1 MLIIRDFRPFSLSL
15 AAVLLLTRCKDTE
28 FSETNN
34 MKQGKNTEISA
45 RLAEMLENAGLTAN
59 SFAAKLEYPR
69 SQTIYDIL
77 NGKSAPSCDFF
88 RRFLLSEYSEI
99 YDIDWL
105 ITGEGS
111 MRKQKGALIE
121 PSKDGTGIPLIPV
134 EAMAGCFTG
143 EQTVLLQECD
153 RYVVPAFKNADFL
166 IHVRGDSMMPHYFS
180 GDMVACKMLSLS
192 DIFFQWG
199 KVYVINT
206 DQGAL
211 IKKVE
216 QGTTDESI
224 TLVSENDKYKP
235 FEISRRGIY
244 QIAIVIG
251 LIRAE

>member
-1 MLIIRDFRPFSLSL
+1 MTNIGTIHERIKVLVDTL
-15 AAVLLLTRCKDTE
+15 AG
-28 FSETNN
+28 
-34 MKQGKNTEISA
+34 GKNTVFAQKLGVSEANIRGYIKNVVPKADVLEKIVTSYDVN
-45 RLAEMLENAGLTAN
+45 AEW
-59 SFAAKLEYPR
+59 
-69 SQTIYDIL
+69 
-77 NGKSAPSCDFF
+77 
-88 RRFLLSEYSEI
+88 LLSGN
-99 YDIDWL
+99 
-105 ITGEGS
+105 GELHKS
-111 MRKQKGALIE
+111 TENIVIR
-121 PSKDGTGIPLIPV
+121 PSNDGTGIPLIPV
-134 EAMAGCFTG
+134 EAMAGYFTG